1 MGKICVMTE
10 TMPPPSPS
18 PWPVC
23 LHPLLNDVVPYWR
36 KVIPSTVSVEAR
48 VQGSYRDSFLHSSFK
63 PSGFSHQDFSVPQFH
78 RMLRMFNVNV
88 SETSEMVELGLW
100 CSLNLDF
107 NDLSA
112 VIVPMTM
119 TRREIDEADRSLWK
133 LSHKLIVILW
143 EKRKKFN
150 ELCEKHDQ
158 DRWVYIMW
166 LQT

>member
-1 MGKICVMTE
+1 MKAFTDSCQLHQSLLAPLLWGRCAWWQKRC
-10 TMPPPSPS
+10 PPSPS

-36 KVIPSTVSVEAR
+36 AVIPSTVSVEAR

-63 PSGFSHQDFSVPQFH
+63 PSGFSRQDFSVLQFH

-88 SETSEMVELGLW
+88 FETSEMVELGLW
-100 CSLNLDF
+100 CSLNLNF

-112 VIVPMTM
+112 VIVPMTT
-119 TRREIDEADRSLWK
+119 TRREIDEADRSHWK

-143 EKRKKFN
+143 E
-150 ELCEKHDQ
+150 
-158 DRWVYIMW
+158 
-166 LQT
+166 